1 MGQHTNLPGF
11 NAVAW
16 VISIA
21 MIVLTIVVVYAAAF
35 RPSPALG
42 L

>member
-1 MGQHTNLPGF
+1 MGQHTNPRGF
-11 NAVAW
+11 NIVAW

-21 MIVLTIVVVYAAAF
+21 MIVLTIVVYATIF
-35 RPSPALG
+35 HPSPALG